1 LSQWTEDDE
10 QMVTRLLVIPC
21 TGEPTLMTLLQEQ
34 GIVVPDRV
42 GRPATV
48 PLVESILAREGWQ
61 YRSRLVTGAWEARFV
76 EFGGRLPPISEL
88 SLGPGGTL
96 DFGSGPLYGPW
107 HVSREVARQCG
118 PQVAVMSNGSATCL
132 VTEETGYDEWHGC
145 LAGRPVPADRSDRE
159 WVPEGVEPLPVSA
172 TMEYP
177 LPTPE
182 AALEEALE
190 NALSGGDKHG
200 QAAMQVGRA
209 LQAFRWAGPPLT
221 TLFLDEKR
229 YHALVERLR
238 CYVRGTPVPSP
249 DLVWALGQAG
259 DTRDDLA
266 ALVDRLAECD
276 GAAETLAMA
285 RVFLR

>member
-1 LSQWTEDDE
+1 
-10 QMVTRLLVIPC
+10 MVTRLLVIPC
-21 TGEPTLMTLLQEQ
+21 TGEPTLMTLLREQ

-88 SLGPGGTL
+88 SLGPDGTL

-132 VTEETGYDEWHGC
+132 VTEGTGYDEWHGC
-145 LAGRPVPADRSDRE
+145 LAGGPVPADRSDRE
-159 WVPEGVEPLPVSA
+159 WTPPGEAPVPVSA
-172 TMEYP
+172 TMLNP

-182 AALEEALE
+182 QALEEAL
-190 NALSGGDKHG
+190 SGAAGHA

-209 LQAFRWAGPPLT
+209 LQAFRWAGPSLT
-221 TLFLDEKR
+221 TLHLDEER
-229 YHALVERLR
+229 YHAIVERLR
-238 CYVRGTPVPSP
+238 CYVRETRVPSP
-249 DLVWALGQAG
+249 HLVWALGQAG
-259 DTRDDLA
+259 GTRGDLA
-266 ALVDRLAECD
+266 ALVDRLETSN